1 MNVDAVKAHCAA
13 LPGATRKLFDEPMN
27 VLSYKV
33 GGKTFAYFKTS
44 EPERWRFSVRV
55 TPERFL
61 ELTSVPGMKPARFMA
76 RFHWVTIVDVRTVPP
91 SYLRELIAWSYDK
104 ALQGLPKRARA
115 SIASLASSPG
125 SGSPAEDAIRS
136 RKATRADRPR
146 IAKTT

>member
-1 MNVDAVKAHCAA
+1 MSVDAAKAHCAA
-13 LPGATRKLFDEPMN
+13 LPGATTKLFDEPMN

-76 RFHWVTIVDVRTVPP
+76 RYHWVTIVDVRTVPAE
-91 SYLRELIAWSYDK
+91 YLRELIAWSYER
-104 ALQGLPKRARA
+104 ALGGLSKRAR
-115 SIASLASSPG
+115 G
-125 SGSPAEDAIRS
+125 
-136 RKATRADRPR
+136 R
-146 IAKTT
+146 IIGE